1 MFGFIKN
8 IFQKSS
14 GGAAAA
20 TLAVPAPEMPIPM
33 PASRTP
39 RVRVEVPPAE
49 AVAPPP
55 SVAPAPVS
63 NDRVIVLPLALVLA
77 SLPAMIRKRIPAE
90 ATHWLSIPVEKIL
103 PQLSTGAVSLT
114 VGDLS
119 AAAPEGLFGD
129 GSADDQTPV
138 PLPLGAVMKELNL
151 ALLSRR
157 SHQQRLEVPDEVG
170 SIFGQKGQTV
180 SIAAPPKEEYRR
192 SPAPVPLS
200 DIPQPS
206 SPASQ
211 RATNVVSAPPIP
223 PSRPVPMPSV
233 PAVAA
238 ASVPIPMSGAPATTP
253 IAPVVRPV
261 AVAVSEPAP
270 MPPARSV
277 VADAANALRVPLS
290 SVSPGWPVEVREE
303 IEQMNLAFG
312 SLALPLSEVEQGLK
326 TGQVIFAWKDV
337 HSWIRPAV
345 ATKPS
350 LAYGEMLLELPL
362 KILAPLFLGQHRS
375 APPQRKTVVGEDIPD
390 VFSPAAR
397 KPEIPVVA
405 SGPPAIASS
414 FAFPSPPASVSAV
427 APVPATAVPV
437 AAVPVAPVAVDL
449 ADILGEPE
457 SRHSADQIVQ
467 NTMKLPGVSG
477 VLLAMNDGL
486 LVASALPPQVKGEMM
501 AAFLPQI
508 FGRMNQYAKEL
519 VLGELQ
525 TISLTVTNGSWQVF
539 KSGQIFFAVSGRPG
553 EQLSISP
560 LSAIAAELGRQQK

>member
-1 MFGFIKN
+1 
-8 IFQKSS
+8 
-14 GGAAAA
+14 
-20 TLAVPAPEMPIPM
+20 M
-33 PASRTP
+33 PASRTQ
-39 RVRVEVPPAE
+39 RVRVEAPPAE

-55 SVAPAPVS
+55 SIPPAPVS

-103 PQLSTGAVSLT
+103 PQLATGAVSLT

-157 SHQQRLEVPDEVG
+157 SHQQRLEVPEEVG

-200 DIPQPS
+200 DIPQPF
-206 SPASQ
+206 SPAGQ
-211 RATNVVSAPPIP
+211 RTTNVVPAPPMP
-223 PSRPVPMPSV
+223 PSHPAPLPSG
-233 PAVAA
+233 PAVVA
-238 ASVPIPMSGAPATTP
+238 ASVPIPMPAS
-253 IAPVVRPV
+253 APVVRPV
-261 AVAVSEPAP
+261 AVAMSEPAP

-277 VADAANALRVPLS
+277 GSDPANALRVPLS

-312 SLALPLSEVEQGLK
+312 SLALPVSEVEQGLK

-345 ATKPS
+345 ASKPS

-362 KILAPLFLGQHRS
+362 KVLAPLFLGQHRP
-375 APPQRKTVVGEDIPD
+375 APPQRRMVVGEDIPD

-405 SGPPAIASS
+405 SGPPAIAAS
-414 FAFPSPPASVSAV
+414 FAFPSPPLAAPAV
-427 APVPATAVPV
+427 APAPA
-437 AAVPVAPVAVDL
+437 AAVPEAAVPVDL
-449 ADILGEPE
+449 ADILGEPG
-457 SRHSADQIVQ
+457 SRHSANQIVQ

-486 LVASALPPQVKGEMM
+486 LVASALPPQVKCEMM

-525 TISLTVTNGSWQVF
+525 TISLTVTTGSWLVF